1 MTADLTQTLLS
12 FSPRRRRWIL
22 LLAAAGLSSYGAYR
36 VYHLPSVS
44 SKRRNLAKFLRA
56 LVSIAEAISSSAD
69 AVSLVSCDLNR
80 FLQSDSDEIPTSLK
94 QVAKIARS
102 DELSSSISRVSEALT
117 VGIIRGMGSASDS
130 QGFSDRLLDK
140 LFSSNGS
147 GFSGFASVMVGS
159 FARNLVMAFY
169 SGGDGMDSS
178 YDAPRWVNLMCD
190 EKCREL
196 IAESIQH
203 FVGTAVAVYLEKT
216 MEVNTYD
223 EFFSGLTNPRHEA
236 QVKDV
241 LVSVC
246 NGAVETLVK
255 TSHGVLTSTNSI
267 SSIDIGKDVS
277 QVRSPQ
283 NLKGF
288 SDVMSKE
295 GSGWVERVSSV
306 LAIPSN
312 KKFLLDVTGRLTF
325 ESVRSFLEFLLWK
338 LEDGV
343 KRGVNVVH
351 EEVIVRSLDVV
362 RFLSAKVM
370 LSFSLCFALCM
381 RFAAGPRV
389 LMAA

>member
-1 MTADLTQTLLS
+1 MTAGLTQTLLS
-12 FSPRRRRWIL
+12 FSTRRRRWIL

-44 SKRRNLAKFLRA
+44 SKRRNLVKFVRA

-69 AVSLVSCDLNR
+69 AVSVVSCDLNR
-80 FLQSDSDEIPTSLK
+80 FLQSESDEIPTSLK

-117 VGIIRGMGSASDS
+117 VGIIRGMGSTSDS
-130 QGFSDRLLDK
+130 QGFSDRLLEK
-140 LFSSNGS
+140 LFSSNG
-147 GFSGFASVMVGS
+147 SGFASVMVGS

-178 YDAPRWVNLMCD
+178 YAPRWVNIMCD

-216 MEVNTYD
+216 MEINTYD
-223 EFFSGLTNPRHEA
+223 ELFSGLTNPRHEA
-236 QVKDV
+236 QVKEV

-255 TSHGVLTSTNSI
+255 TSHEVLTSTNSI
-267 SSIDIGKDVS
+267 SSIDIGKDVG

-288 SDVMSKE
+288 SDVISKE

-312 KKFLLDVTGRLTF
+312 KKFVLDVTGRLTF

-343 KRGVNVVH
+343 KRSVNVVH

-362 RFLSAKVM
+362 SFLSAKVM

>member
-1 MTADLTQTLLS
+1 MTAGLTQTLLS

-22 LLAAAGLSSYGAYR
+22 LLAAAGLSSYGAYK

-44 SKRRNLAKFLRA
+44 SKRRNLVKFVRD
-56 LVSIAEAISSSAD
+56 LVSIAEAISSAAD
-69 AVSLVSCDLNR
+69 AVSVVSCDLNR

-130 QGFSDRLLDK
+130 QGFSDRLLEK
-140 LFSSNGS
+140 LFSSNG
-147 GFSGFASVMVGS
+147 SGFASVMVGS

-178 YDAPRWVNLMCD
+178 YTPRWVNLMCE

-223 EFFSGLTNPRHEA
+223 ELFSGLTNPRHEA

-255 TSHGVLTSTNSI
+255 TSHEVLTSTNSI
-267 SSIDIGKDVS
+267 SSIDIGTDVS
-277 QVRSPQ
+277 QARSPQ

-288 SDVMSKE
+288 SDFMSKE

-312 KKFLLDVTGRLTF
+312 KKFVLDVTGRLTF

-370 LSFSLCFALCM
+370 LSFSLCFAICM